1 MVLSNRTG
9 TYGRSPSNVD
19 GVFIVKKAFARQ
31 NRDAYNSIWRGS
43 RPASRGQVPLLAVLF
58 RGRAE
63 EIASTKGEITSPKG
77 DTSAPGD

>member
-1 MVLSNRTG
+1 
-9 TYGRSPSNVD
+9 
-19 GVFIVKKAFARQ
+19 
-31 NRDAYNSIWRGS
+31 
-43 RPASRGQVPLLAVLF
+43 LLAVLF